1 MKIILADPCGFCYG
15 VKRAV
20 EIAEGAVNSLPA
32 ATLGPLIHNPQFTDE
47 LAAKGVGCKDSL
59 DQFSEGETVIF
70 RSHGVGP
77 DIYEQAIEKNLKI
90 LDATCPNV
98 KTSQRKAQQAFEEG
112 YLPIIVGEKN
122 HPEVKSI
129 LAFAGKNGII
139 IESKEDI
146 GEVPLVSKYCVI
158 IQTTF
163 ELAKFEE
170 ILQALQ
176 AARPGEYRVER
187 TICLATKERQNAA
200 AKLAAEVD
208 AFIVIGGR
216 NSANTRHLTELVSA
230 ICPRCYQIE
239 TAAELSPEMF
249 QGCRK
254 IGISAGAS
262 TPERIIKEAVKAMEN
277 MEINKVE
284 GNEFEAMLDASM
296 EDYGVHPGKLVTGK
310 VIQVD
315 KEGVY
320 ISFGYRREGLI
331 AWADWAMDANPEELM
346 GTVNVGDEVE
356 AVVVPGSTTEEFI
369 RLSKIRAEKEAAWKT
384 VQELPEGEKR
394 PATVKVLRVI
404 KARGRDK
411 DSDKPKQVVGLAVA
425 VEGVE
430 GFMPASHVELR
441 HIDDFTPYVGKEME
455 AEIIEVNAEKK
466 RIVVSRRDLLKA
478 EKAQKHQ
485 EWLENREARIAAAKE
500 ARAARE
506 AAAYEEI
513 VEGETYEGK
522 VVKVAEF
529 GLFVEVLE
537 GLVGLVHNTELS
549 YDRSVK
555 AGDVAKEGDMVKVFV
570 KKVDKENHRV
580 SLSIK
585 ATQEDPWIAAAADF
599 AVGDEVEGTVE
610 RFLPFGA
617 LVRLNDKV
625 EGMIHVSELADTRV
639 EKPEDVLKIGQVVKP
654 MIIKIDQAKRKIG
667 LSLTRAKKDEEK
679 AEMKAFMDGNTEEN
693 FSNNAM
699 AEQLEGLNK

>member
-346 GTVNVGDEVE
+346 GTVKVGDEVE

-585 ATQEDPWIAAAADF
+585 ATQEDPWIAAAAGF
-599 AVGDEVEGTVE
+599 AVGDEVKGTVE

>member
-1 MKIILADPCGFCYG
+1 
-15 VKRAV
+15 
-20 EIAEGAVNSLPA
+20 
-32 ATLGPLIHNPQFTDE
+32 
-47 LAAKGVGCKDSL
+47 
-59 DQFSEGETVIF
+59 
-70 RSHGVGP
+70 
-77 DIYEQAIEKNLKI
+77 
-90 LDATCPNV
+90 
-98 KTSQRKAQQAFEEG
+98 
-112 YLPIIVGEKN
+112 
-122 HPEVKSI
+122 
-129 LAFAGKNGII
+129 
-139 IESKEDI
+139 
-146 GEVPLVSKYCVI
+146 
-158 IQTTF
+158 
-163 ELAKFEE
+163 
-170 ILQALQ
+170 
-176 AARPGEYRVER
+176 
-187 TICLATKERQNAA
+187 
-200 AKLAAEVD
+200 
-208 AFIVIGGR
+208 
-216 NSANTRHLTELVSA
+216 
-230 ICPRCYQIE
+230 
-239 TAAELSPEMF
+239 
-249 QGCRK
+249 
-254 IGISAGAS
+254 
-262 TPERIIKEAVKAMEN
+262 MEN

-284 GNEFEAMLDASM
+284 GNEFEAMLDESM
-296 EDYGVHPGKLVTGK
+296 EGYGVHPGKLVTGK

-331 AWADWAMDANPEELM
+331 AWADWAADANPDELVD
-346 GTVNVGDEVE
+346 TVKVGDEVE
-356 AVVVPGSTTEEFI
+356 AVVVPGSTNEDFI

-384 VQELPEGEKR
+384 VEPLAEGEKR
-394 PATVKVLRVI
+394 PATVTVLRVI

-441 HIDDFTPYVGKEME
+441 HIDDFTPYVGKELE

-485 EWLENREARIAAAKE
+485 EWLANREARIAAARE

-529 GLFVEVLE
+529 GLFVEVIE

-555 AGDVAKEGDMVKVFV
+555 AEDVAKEGDMVKVFV

-585 ATQEDPWIAAAADF
+585 ATQEDPWVAAAAGF
-599 AVGDEVEGTVE
+599 QVGDMVEGTVE

-639 EKPEDVLKIGQVVKP
+639 EKPEDVLKIGPVP
-654 MIIKIDQAKRKIG
+654 DPR
-667 LSLTRAKKDEEK
+667 
-679 AEMKAFMDGNTEEN
+679 
-693 FSNNAM
+693 
-699 AEQLEGLNK
+699 

>member
-98 KTSQRKAQQAFEEG
+98 KTSQHKAQQAFEEG

-331 AWADWAMDANPEELM
+331 AWADWAADANPDELVD
-346 GTVNVGDEVE
+346 TVKVGDEVE
-356 AVVVPGSTTEEFI
+356 AVVVPGSTSEEFI

-384 VQELPEGEKR
+384 VEPLAEGEKR
-394 PATVKVLRVI
+394 PCTVTVLRVI

-441 HIDDFTPYVGKEME
+441 HIDDFAPYVGKELE
-455 AEIIEVNAEKK
+455 AEIIEVNPEKK

-485 EWLENREARIAAAKE
+485 EWLANREARIAAARE

-513 VEGETYEGK
+513 VEGGTYEGK

-529 GLFVEVLE
+529 GLFVEVIE

-555 AGDVAKEGDMVKVFV
+555 AEDVAKEGDMVKVFV

-585 ATQEDPWIAAAADF
+585 ATQEDPWVAAAAGF
-599 AVGDEVEGTVE
+599 QVGDTVEGTVE

-639 EKPEDVLKIGQVVKP
+639 EKPEDVLKIGQVVTP

-679 AEMKAFMDGNTEEN
+679 AEMKAYMDGNTEDN